1 VHPPLTTDQLIELY
15 KTAIE
20 EYRFQVRLN
29 NDRLLHFT
37 VFNIAVL
44 SAGVG
49 LMKVDGSR
57 AGNALVAA
65 IFIAGFFTSLI
76 GALAVRTFHQYYRR
90 TVHRK
95 TVYEELLGLTLTREL
110 PDGNHADL
118 AIGTTNSQV
127 ERHKIL
133 TQTEEWVAGHAN
145 VRMTEEYTVVQL
157 KRQDE
162 LTRRIQDKLAKAKKR
177 LDGRNIV
184 EIKTKTTAA

>member
-1 VHPPLTTDQLIELY
+1 MHPPLTTDQLIELY

-95 TVYEELLGLTLTREL
+95 TVYEELLGLTHMREL

-133 TQTEEWVAGHAN
+133 TQTEEWVCRPLGVFSVASGF
-145 VRMTEEYTVVQL
+145 R
-157 KRQDE
+157 
-162 LTRRIQDKLAKAKKR
+162 LTLSILAILHLLGAA
-177 LDGRNIV
+177 
-184 EIKTKTTAA
+184 TAIALALGLVSGG